1 MIMMFKIFKKKR
13 NDKTTNHLIH
23 LLIEQTLA
31 HKLKKECFQ
40 NPDLWEKYNALLVKK
55 DKKDKP

>member
-13 NDKTTNHLIH
+13 
-23 LLIEQTLA
+23 IEQTLA

-40 NPDLWEKYNALLVKK
+40 NPDLWERTSHDRAEV
-55 DKKDKP
+55 

>member
-1 MIMMFKIFKKKR
+1 MFKIFKKKR
-13 NDKTTNHLIH
+13 NDQTTNHLIH

-40 NPDLWEKYNALLVKK
+40 NPDLWEKYNAAKHGMTIDEVKE
-55 DKKDKP
+55 